1 MGRAEP
7 KKGERLVVFYASD
20 TLVPAELVEEM
31 RKLQLPNIW
40 IPKVEDF
47 VELDELPILGS
58 GKLNLRKLKE
68 LVAQLDC

>member
-1 MGRAEP
+1 MGKPDP

-20 TLVPAELVEEM
+20 DFVPEEVVEEM

-40 IPKVEDF
+40 IPKPDDF
-47 VELDELPILGS
+47 VEIEELPILGS

-68 LVAQLDC
+68 MINELQ